1 MEKHCYQSCWCP
13 LPRHT
18 VCVCVCLWW
27 CNYGPAIR
35 KYIPSKIAINDG
47 LTTIK
52 YASVNSRSRGI
63 SKAST
68 FHEGIIIHPL
78 FPGHLPVFS
87 MRYVAAMRF
96 GLYRPVVCR
105 GGGDGSGD
113 VGLQWWSLIF
123 VVVLNN
129 SVEVVVAGGG
139 GGLHFILAAGWC
151 YPGKAGCVII
161 IEADSSHTVVAHDR
175 LVSKVSPGLHS
186 EL

>member
-1 MEKHCYQSCWCP
+1 MIIFFCTFKNKNESLQRWKNTVTNLVGVHS
-13 LPRHT
+13 LKAHS
-18 VCVCVCLWW
+18 VCVCVCD
-27 CNYGPAIR
+27 GAIMVQ
-35 KYIPSKIAINDG
+35 PSANISHQKIANNDG

-96 GLYRPVVCR
+96 GLYRPVVSR

-113 VGLQWWSLIF
+113 VGLQ
-123 VVVLNN
+123 
-129 SVEVVVAGGG
+129 
-139 GGLHFILAAGWC
+139 
-151 YPGKAGCVII
+151 
-161 IEADSSHTVVAHDR
+161 
-175 LVSKVSPGLHS
+175 
-186 EL
+186 